1 MGIHPSIAFLRS
13 QEQNTPKYPQN
24 DNTES
29 LREVGVEEPING
41 ILKTS
46 AGWLDFADI
55 EHSND
60 FQFFFFHLD
69 LFIKLTN
76 EASLKLLHSF

>member
-1 MGIHPSIAFLRS
+1 MGIHPSTAFLRS
-13 QEQNTPKYPQN
+13 QEHNTPKYPQN

-29 LREVGVEEPING
+29 LRDVDVEEPING

-60 FQFFFFHLD
+60 FQFFFRLD
-69 LFIKLTN
+69 LFIKFTN

>member
-1 MGIHPSIAFLRS
+1 MGIHPGIAFLRS
-13 QEQNTPKYPQN
+13 QEQNTPKYLQN

-29 LREVGVEEPING
+29 LRDVGVEEPING

-55 EHSND
+55 EYSND
-60 FQFFFFHLD
+60 FQFFFHLD

>member
-60 FQFFFFHLD
+60 FQFFFHLD
-69 LFIKLTN
+69 LFIKFTN

>member
-1 MGIHPSIAFLRS
+1 MGIHPNIAFLRS

-29 LREVGVEEPING
+29 LRDVGVEEPING

-60 FQFFFFHLD
+60 FQFFFSLR
-69 LFIKLTN
+69 FIYQTYQ
-76 EASLKLLHSF
+76 

>member
-1 MGIHPSIAFLRS
+1 MGIHPNIAFLRS

-24 DNTES
+24 DDTES
-29 LREVGVEEPING
+29 LRDVGVEEPING

-55 EHSND
+55 
-60 FQFFFFHLD
+60 
-69 LFIKLTN
+69 
-76 EASLKLLHSF
+76 

>member
-29 LREVGVEEPING
+29 LRDVGVEEP
-41 ILKTS
+41 
-46 AGWLDFADI
+46 
-55 EHSND
+55 
-60 FQFFFFHLD
+60 
-69 LFIKLTN
+69 LT
-76 EASLKLLHSF
+76 AFSKHQQGG

>member
-60 FQFFFFHLD
+60 FHFFFHLD

>member
-29 LREVGVEEPING
+29 LRDVGVEEPING

-46 AGWLDFADI
+46 AGWI
-55 EHSND
+55 SNIQTT
-60 FQFFFFHLD
+60 FSFFFHLD